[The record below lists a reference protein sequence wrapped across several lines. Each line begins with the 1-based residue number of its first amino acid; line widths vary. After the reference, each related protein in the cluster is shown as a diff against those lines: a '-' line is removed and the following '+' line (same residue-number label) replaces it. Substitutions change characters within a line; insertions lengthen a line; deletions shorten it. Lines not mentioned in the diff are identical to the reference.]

1 MRIDRYDTLIT
12 VIDIRAKRMLAL
24 KFKIEDGKL
33 YAYNY
38 YLPIENRKML
48 AVSEINGVNVSTI
61 INQLTA
67 DDLYDVDKLKRLEI
81 DTTNHFVCTFVDEG
95 KESSIDIFAPKSD
108 INIFYK
114 KHDIN
119 SVIPKKHEDMTEIT
133 SPSNNIMLDYAS
145 TNVKALLNI
154 LNNLLIEND
163 DRQLIDEV
171 SDQIGTLSEN
181 YNNVEN
187 NLDMIFLSSQ
197 LLMLDKKLNLV
208 PEYIENIMRR
218 VLWFDF
224 GEDNLEEAN
233 NSILSDGKI
242 DYKKVVKM
250 IRNCIAHSNYKVLDD
265 GTVEFYNDGK
275 NKLNFTVNKK
285 DISSLFD
292 QLSNYYYLEGIFPI
306 ILSRT
311 DNYDNNSMD
320 KEALKNYLSK
330 LEIFDIGDYS
340 LREYHDLEVQRML
353 DEEFGSDISYIRTL
367 SNNNIYNSSRSK
379 DSIIRVF
386 NSKIRRHLIVSEDP
400 KFKNLTVEDIDYIFS
415 NIQELDEQYFY
426 SLSKTTQIQ
435 IINDLIYQK
444 YNKNYYLQKNM
455 HKMLEKEHFSND
467 DLHGNAFDYI
477 KYKSK
482 IELVISALLNNLFLF
497 CYNQN
502 KSNIDSKDLRFPLS
516 FYEDYLSS
524 KIGNFYEF
532 SKERSDY
539 GLIYTSL
546 LKVSSTHAFSE
557 DDYKNIE
564 KQINRCQNRL
574 IKTKNQI
581 NGVNNIIDGVAT
593 DEEFAITNID
603 ILNRMRDC
611 LAHGFLTMNIK
622 NVNSIMSTELHFYD
636 KHDGEV
642 QFDATITLGEL
653 LKTINQ
659 SEFINSILND
669 NQNFSKHTR

>member
-1 MRIDRYDTLIT
+1 MI
-12 VIDIRAKRMLAL
+12 
-24 KFKIEDGKL
+24 G
-33 YAYNY
+33 
-38 YLPIENRKML
+38 
-48 AVSEINGVNVSTI
+48 
-61 INQLTA
+61 
-67 DDLYDVDKLKRLEI
+67 
-81 DTTNHFVCTFVDEG
+81 
-95 KESSIDIFAPKSD
+95 
-108 INIFYK
+108 
-114 KHDIN
+114 
-119 SVIPKKHEDMTEIT
+119 
-133 SPSNNIMLDYAS
+133 
-145 TNVKALLNI
+145 
-154 LNNLLIEND
+154 
-163 DRQLIDEV
+163 
-171 SDQIGTLSEN
+171 QIGTLSEN

-187 NLDMIFLSSQ
+187 NLDMIFLSGQ
-197 LLMLDKKLNLV
+197 LLMLDDKLDLI
-208 PEYIENIMRR
+208 PEYIENIMKR

-224 GEDNLEEAN
+224 GRDSLEKSN
-233 NSILSDGKI
+233 NSILSDGEI

-320 KEALKNYLSK
+320 KEALKNCLSK

-564 KQINRCQNRL
+564 KQINKSQNRL

-603 ILNRMRDC
+603 ILNRMRDS
-611 LAHGFLTMNIK
+611 LAHGHLTMNVKSI
-622 NVNSIMSTELHFYD
+622 NSIMSTELHFYD